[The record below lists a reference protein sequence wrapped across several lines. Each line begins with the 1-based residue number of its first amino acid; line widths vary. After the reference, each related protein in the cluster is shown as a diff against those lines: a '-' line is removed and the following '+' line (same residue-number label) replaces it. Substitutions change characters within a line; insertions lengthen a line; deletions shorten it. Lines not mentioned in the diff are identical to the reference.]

1 MATFDQ
7 TVGGYA
13 YPYSGAIAPIT
24 VIQALFDPAVKGVLA
39 QNDIAKLINIPDN
52 SWVFG
57 VRWEVTK
64 VEGAARNFGIG
75 DGSGTSSYVATT
87 AANSLATGW
96 SGLVALTEG
105 TPNVVTGYSAGKFY
119 SADDTLDVLAVTSGG
134 LTTCQIKVIA
144 LVADLNFS
152 I

>member
-13 YPYSGAIAPIT
+13 YPYHGAIAPVT
-24 VIQALFDPAVKGVLA
+24 VIQMLFDPAVKGVLV
-39 QNDIAKLINIPDN
+39 QNDVAQLIKIPDN

-75 DGSGTSSYVATT
+75 DGSGTSSFVATT
-87 AANSLATGW
+87 TANSLATGF
-96 SGLVALTEG
+96 SGPVSLTEG
-105 TPNVVTGYSAGKFY
+105 VPNTVTGYSGGKFY
-119 SADDTLDVLAVTSGG
+119 SADDTIDVLAVTSGG
-134 LTTCQIKVIA
+134 LTTCQIKVA
-144 LVADLNFS
+144 VLVADLNFS